1 MQMDK
6 LNGSANGHY
15 FDLNSLKENQDHR
28 FDGLERVLKNGFD
41 SVTSELRALR
51 EQGYIP
57 VSVVEKMNEQQR
69 AVIHPIIRTLC
80 IALVAIIAWF
90 TGLKGLFPH
99 IYQ

>member
-1 MQMDK
+1 MQMEK
-6 LNGSANGHY
+6 LNGNGHF
-15 FDLNSLKENQDHR
+15 FDIHSLKENQDSR
-28 FDGLERVLKNGFD
+28 FDGLEKVLKNGFD
-41 SVTSELRALR
+41 SVTHELRALR

-57 VSVVEKMNEQQR
+57 VSVVEKMAEQQK

>member
-1 MQMDK
+1 MDK
-6 LNGSANGHY
+6 LNGNGHLHD
-15 FDLNSLKENQDHR
+15 FRFLKENQDTR
-28 FDGLERVLKNGFD
+28 FDSLELVLKNGFD
-41 SVTSELRALR
+41 SVTNELRALR

-57 VSVVEKMNEQQR
+57 VSVVEKMAEHQR

-99 IYQ
+99 LFQ